1 MCSLMC
7 CRNFCTGNGKSICK
21 QDVTWLPTSLYILS
35 VQLDLDQVAL
45 AIPM

>member
-1 MCSLMC
+1 MYSLTC
-7 CRNFCTGNGKSICK
+7 FRNFCIGNGKSKCR

-45 AIPM
+45 AITM